1 VSKYNNAERT
11 DQVTVLAS
19 DEINIAQAVV
29 TTVVTVGAIAAGVA
43 LLEIALIPGMVIG
56 GAAVLGPR
64 LLPNYLP
71 RTFPGCA
78 GV

>member
-11 DQVTVLAS
+11 DQVTALAS
-19 DEINIAQAVV
+19 DEINITQAVV
-29 TTVVTVGAIAAGVA
+29 TTVATVGVIAAGVA

-64 LLPNYLP
+64 LFATICP
-71 RTFPGCA
+71 RIFPGCA